1 MRGGAD
7 VPENVTLRYGAARG
21 GEPLTE
27 AEADR
32 LRQLTSRSA
41 RTTDEQYELGGLRAR
56 ARSSES
62 GRKAL
67 EDANHRRPQPGS
79 SKGSQATVRAVSDAV
94 GEAVGK
100 AVVDAVDRVLDRE
113 GW

>member
-1 MRGGAD
+1 

-21 GEPLTE
+21 GEPLTD
-27 AEADR
+27 AEVGR
-32 LRQLTSRSA
+32 LRQLTSRPT
-41 RTTDEQYELGGLRAR
+41 RTADEQYELGALRAR

-67 EDANHRRPQPGS
+67 EDASHRPQPGS
-79 SKGSQATVRAVSDAV
+79 RVTVRTVSDAV

-100 AVVDAVDRVLDRE
+100 AVVDAVDRALYRE